1 MWLNVILIVAW
12 IPIDDAKEEENEDDC
27 LLLRAHHRVTWT
39 NDFCIHFTR
48 FIHLIFSWAVW
59 DGGCSLLLTCSYVRA
74 CQLRSG
80 WFEIFIEKS
89 ENPQAR
95 AIYDDEKKKKKKKK
109 KKRCRRD
116 DYSRLWWSMTL
127 FACLLREKG
136 KEYPSVCVCVPYWVV
151 WCAVAAAAA
160 EFDCISAHDAIAVTC
175 LPHCFQTI
183 CYILRERERVCSKE
197 WISLIKMLTNTWR
210 SIIGPRL
217 VSASTAGALLLPPAC
232 CCRGVRNH
240 TFEYHSKVEENTF
253 FLMYL
258 HY

>member
-1 MWLNVILIVAW
+1 MWFSSLHEYDAEYD
-12 IPIDDAKEEENEDDC
+12 DDAKEEENEDDC
-27 LLLRAHHRVTWT
+27 LLLRAHRVTWT

-136 KEYPSVCVCVPYWVV
+136 KEYPSVCVCTLLSCVMCRCCCRCRIRLYKRP
-151 WCAVAAAAA
+151 WC
-160 EFDCISAHDAIAVTC
+160 DSSHLSSPL
-175 LPHCFQTI
+175 LPDDLLYTQ
-183 CYILRERERVCSKE
+183 RERESMFKGMNK
-197 WISLIKMLTNTWR
+197 LN
-210 SIIGPRL
+210 
-217 VSASTAGALLLPPAC
+217 
-232 CCRGVRNH
+232 
-240 TFEYHSKVEENTF
+240 
-253 FLMYL
+253 
-258 HY
+258 